1 MTTRI
6 KICGITRPE
15 DAAAAAT
22 AGADFLGINFW
33 PQSKRY
39 VDPARASAIVAR
51 RGAAQVVGVFVDADR
66 ATILRVLDTVAL
78 DAIQL
83 HGNEPP
89 ELLAALERPV
99 WKALPADRADLVA
112 HYATDTILLDTP
124 TPGHG
129 GSGHAFDWT
138 IARDVRVQYPDRKI
152 VLAGGLT
159 PVNIAEA
166 IAVVDP
172 WAVDVASGVESAPG
186 IKDTRKVI
194 ALITQVRLFE
204 NVAES

>member
-1 MTTRI
+1 MTRI

-39 VDPARASAIVAR
+39 VDPVDAPAIAAR
-51 RGAAQVVGVFVDADR
+51 RGAARLVGVFVDADR
-66 ATILRVLDTVAL
+66 DTILRICDAVPL
-78 DAIQL
+78 DAVQL
-83 HGNEPP
+83 HGSEPP
-89 ELLAALERPV
+89 ELVGQLGRPV

-129 GSGHAFDWT
+129 GSGHPFDWT
-138 IARDVRVQYPDRKI
+138 IARDVRARFPDRHI

-159 PVNIAEA
+159 PVNVAEA
-166 IAVVDP
+166 IAIVDP

-186 IKDTRKVI
+186 IKDARKVI